1 MFLLNQFLVSEWL
14 QTKYPHSK
22 LLNRQTKEKRKLQ
35 IIIKKTLNT
44 TNVTHNNTSK
54 VSLFSFSFLH
64 FFFVKANDFD
74 YIVFPEWFWILNAQ
88 QWYNGETLG
97 QSQTSS
103 HILNGEDPFETWHP
117 FIPSPSFSSDESMAK
132 IKLYIALIFWCYTS
146 SHVTAAWRTR
156 RPC

>member
-1 MFLLNQFLVSEWL
+1 MFLLNQFLISEWL

-44 TNVTHNNTSK
+44 TNVTHYNTSK

-64 FFFVKANDFD
+64 FFCQSKWLRLHCISRMILDIECSTMIVKHSDS
-74 YIVFPEWFWILNAQ
+74 L
-88 QWYNGETLG
+88 
-97 QSQTSS
+97 QTSS
-103 HILNGEDPFETWHP
+103 HILNGEDPFESWHP

-132 IKLYIALIFWCYTS
+132 IKLYIALIFSCYTS